1 MLSVLTLG
9 AWADGPTNWNNPY
22 VPSAK
27 SGQQYAIRCTETEQ
41 STADNSDWM
50 KVSFNDSGWGSHLG
64 PVGSNGYGVPSGT
77 AALGYK
83 PFNDGT
89 SKTIYIRR
97 KFHLHNSLV
106 GKTVYMACG
115 HDDEGD
121 IWIDGTKI
129 ISWGNNW
136 NDKYVYTM
144 TSGQTALLTAGD
156 HVIAIRAKNTS
167 GGYYWDCGLYGEDVE
182 DAEYTDLDY
191 IGNINHSTS
200 QYFNTGYL
208 PGKDTMIKVKF
219 KPYFRTGE
227 WGAIFSGRDKGAG
240 SGISLYMNGN
250 GSKFGYF
257 VGNYIEDNHADFTI
271 SEYTAECSL
280 SNLKLGDTDHS
291 TTKNNTAAS
300 WVATSRTITLF
311 ANPENDHAFMGSIY
325 YFEIY
330 EGNTLKH
337 RFEPKLKS
345 GGIPCFKC
353 TQCTNHV
360 IFPNDGASFIT
371 SDVIWDTETGS
382 DLKLKEVEYIAYLG
396 DEGQRFRNFD
406 TRYVPKSNTKVEVK
420 FRPTAHNNWGAIFSG
435 RNKNSGSGMSLYHN
449 YADQYLGYFVGNY
462 SKDTHATISTLWDTD
477 YTAICTLSNLIL
489 NGADNSTSSA
499 SWVDT
504 NRSITLFSNPEKDQ
518 VFIGRIYYFR
528 IYEGDVIKHNFIPV
542 KANNGTVGFFDT
554 IDGKYITTTVTT
566 DSEYFTAPD
575 PEVTLNFTY
584 IAQQGSTQT
593 EPCSNLFD
601 GNVNTKWCWS
611 GGHWSNWV
619 VFHTDKPVYL
629 KEYTLRTANDCVYR
643 DPKKF
648 KLYGALGSS
657 APTENGTTDGWTLI
671 DSEDDANSII
681 PIERYA
687 KAKFTVDNPGIYQYY
702 MFKIEEVRNK
712 FADGSAASSQE
723 VQLAEFIAS
732 AYYDC
737 LVFDENND
745 NTGINKTAYAIKLN
759 RKLKADKWNTFCVPF
774 NMDKSKLGESAK
786 VKELSGA
793 THNGDNYTMNF
804 NDASTIEAG
813 KPYMVKVSSEINS
826 IDLFNESGIAVNT
839 TGTPSVTKDGVTFT
853 GVYTNGLAP
862 RESFIIS
869 NNVFY
874 LVDSDVTLKAFRG
887 YITVDGGSAG
897 VKALDFTFDDDAT
910 GISDLKDSK
919 DLNDSKVIYNLAGQ
933 RLSKTQK
940 GINIVNG
947 KKIAVK

>member
-1 MLSVLTLG
+1 MKKGLLFLMLSMLTLG
-9 AWADGPTNWNNPY
+9 AWADPTNWNNPY

-41 STADNSDWM
+41 ATADNSDWM
-50 KVSFNDSGWGSHLG
+50 KVSYDDSGWSSQLG

-77 AALGYK
+77 AVLGYT

-97 KFHLHNSLV
+97 KFHLHNSLA

-129 ISWGNNW
+129 ISWGNEW
-136 NDKYVYTM
+136 NDKYVYKM
-144 TSGQTALLTAGD
+144 TSAQTELLTVGD
-156 HVIAIRAKNTS
+156 HVIAIRAKNNS
-167 GGYYWDCGLYGEDVE
+167 GGYYWDCGLYGDDVE
-182 DAEYTDLDY
+182 EASYTNVDY
-191 IGNINHSTS
+191 IGNINNSTS

-208 PGKDTMIKVKF
+208 PGKDTKIKVKF
-219 KPYFRTGE
+219 RPYFRTGE

-240 SGISLYMNGN
+240 SGISLYMNEN

-291 TTKNNTAAS
+291 TTKNNNAAS

-311 ANPENDHAFMGSIY
+311 SNPENDHAFMGSIY

-330 EGNTLKH
+330 EGSTLRHK
-337 RFEPKLKS
+337 FEPKLKD
-345 GGIPCFKC
+345 GGTPCFKC
-353 TQCTNHV
+353 AQCTNHV

-382 DLKLKEVEYIAYLG
+382 DLKLQEVEYIAYSG
-396 DEGQRFRNFD
+396 NEEQRFRNFD

-449 YADQYLGYFVGNY
+449 YTDQYLGYFVGNY
-462 SKDTHATISTLWDTD
+462 SKDDHATISTSWNTD
-477 YTAICTLSNLIL
+477 YTAICTLSNLKL
-489 NGADNSTSSA
+489 NETDNNTSSA
-499 SWVDT
+499 SWVET

-554 IDGKYITTTVTT
+554 TDGKYITTTVTT

-584 IAQQGSTQT
+584 IAQKGSTLT
-593 EPCSNLFD
+593 EPGSNLFD
-601 GNVNTKWCWS
+601 GNVNTKWCWNN
-611 GGHWSNWV
+611 GNRSNWV
-619 VFHTDKPVYL
+619 VFKTEKPVYL
-629 KEYTLRTANDCVYR
+629 TGYTLRTANDADYR

-648 KLYGALGSS
+648 QLYGALGSS
-657 APTENGTTDGWTLI
+657 APTVDGTTQGWTLI

-681 PIERYA
+681 PTARYA
-687 KAKFTVDNPGIYQYY
+687 KASFEVDNPGIYQYY
-702 MFKIEEVRNK
+702 MFNIDEPRT
-712 FADGSAASSQE
+712 GSSQE

-745 NTGINKTAYAIKLN
+745 NTGNDETTYAIKLK
-759 RKLKADKWNTFCVPF
+759 RTLKADKWNTFCVPF
-774 NMDKSKLGESAK
+774 NMDKSKLGEGAEL
-786 VKELSGA
+786 KELSGA
-793 THNGDNYTMNF
+793 TQNGDNYTMNF
-804 NDASTIEAG
+804 TDASTIEAG

-826 IDLFNESGIAVNT
+826 IDLFDVSGIAVNT

-853 GVYTNGLAP
+853 GVYANGNAP
-862 RESFIIS
+862 QGSFIIS

-874 LVDSDVTLKAFRG
+874 NVDSTVALKAFRG
-887 YITVDGGSAG
+887 YITVASGGN

-910 GISDLKDSK
+910 GISLMEDGRSQMEDGA
-919 DLNDSKVIYNLAGQ
+919 IYNVAGQ
-933 RLSKTQK
+933 RISKMQK

-947 KKIAVK
+947 KKILK